1 MPSGVRIRMW
11 TRLGMTLIA
20 ATVVFLGGCATNI
33 VDSTVSN
40 KGNWRLS
47 GDFRDVARAADG
59 DIGTAASSGDNSTA
73 SIMIDLGKPCMFNTI
88 ILDHGP
94 DHERNFPNR
103 ISVVTSYD
111 GRFWTN
117 VYVVQGTRRITY
129 IPLLTPTL
137 ARYIRLQTLVKND
150 EPWTIA
156 EIYLQ

>member
-1 MPSGVRIRMW
+1 MPQGVYTGMW
-11 TRLGMTLIA
+11 TRLGMTVIA
-20 ATVVFLGGCATNI
+20 ATVVFMGGCATSI

-40 KGNWRLS
+40 KTNWRLS
-47 GDFRDVARAADG
+47 GDFHDAAKAADG
-59 DIGTAASSGDNSTA
+59 YIGTAASSGDNPTA
-73 SIMIDLGKPCMFNTI
+73 SIIIDLGKPCMFNTI

-94 DHERNFPNR
+94 DNEHNFPNR
-103 ISVVTSYD
+103 LSVVTSYD
-111 GRFWTN
+111 GRAWTN